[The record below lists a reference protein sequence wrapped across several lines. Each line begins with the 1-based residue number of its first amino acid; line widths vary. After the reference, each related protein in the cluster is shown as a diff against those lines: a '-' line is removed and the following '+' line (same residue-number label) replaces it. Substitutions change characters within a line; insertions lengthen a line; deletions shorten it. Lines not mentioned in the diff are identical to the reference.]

1 MNEFLDVM
9 KKRRSQYSLNKEIR
23 CDEEAIIELVRNASL
38 YAPTAFNM
46 QSARVMILF
55 NSQHDRLWDI
65 TMDRLRR
72 IVPSKSFGSTKEK
85 IESFRA
91 AYGTILFFDDTSV
104 TNEYADKFVTYR
116 DNFGAWAQQGNGI
129 LQFSIW
135 SMLSELGLGA
145 SLQHYNP
152 LIDEEVAKAFDV
164 PKSWQLIAEMP
175 FGNIVEDPQE
185 KVFDPLDQRVFLKK

>member
-9 KKRRSQYSLNKEIR
+9 KKRRSQYSLNKEIQ
-23 CDEEAIIELVRNASL
+23 CNEDTIIELLRNASL

-55 NSQHDRLWDI
+55 HDNHDRLWDI
-65 TMDRLRR
+65 TMDTLRKM
-72 IVPSKSFGSTKEK
+72 IPTEAFGSTKEK
-85 IESFRA
+85 IESFKA
-91 AYGTILFFDDTSV
+91 AYGTILFFDDTNV
-104 TNEYADKFVTYR
+104 TNAYAEKFATYR
-116 DNFGAWAQQGNGI
+116 DNFGNWAQQGNGI

-152 LIDEEVAKAFDV
+152 LIDEEVKKTFDV
-164 PKSWQLIAEMP
+164 PEGWKLIAEMP
-175 FGNIVEDPQE
+175 FGNIVEGAQD
-185 KVFDPLDQRVFLKK
+185 KVFDPLDPRVVVKR